1 MRKKGLLVLDDLK
14 WSYAS
19 SPTMSKN
26 PELHRYMTDEQIK
39 DCQMKRVENLFMAH
53 DARYRRVSKEDDA
66 RAVYQRVW

>member
-53 DARYRRVSKEDDA
+53 DAR
-66 RAVYQRVW
+66 